1 MVCGF
6 EVPYKMGLSAGNCR
20 EDENTFL
27 YPCGGKKSI
36 STRCFLKAGPIQNA
50 CTVEFI

>member
-1 MVCGF
+1 MRGL
-6 EVPYKMGLSAGNCR
+6 EILYKMSLSAGNCR

-27 YPCGGKKSI
+27 CPCGGKKSI
-36 STRCFLKAGPIQNA
+36 SSGCFLKAGPIRNA